1 MKCGAI
7 LGNSAAGFLIFS
19 YQSWQ
24 VSFYIFGVVGIIIG
38 ILYVSNGGLSPPIS
52 RDLSKFIEYLLFFF
66 YVSID

>member
-24 VSFYIFGVVGIIIG
+24 VSFYTFGVVGIIIG
-38 ILYVSNGGLSPPIS
+38 ILYVSNRGLSPPHQP
-52 RDLSKFIEYLLFFF
+52 
-66 YVSID
+66 